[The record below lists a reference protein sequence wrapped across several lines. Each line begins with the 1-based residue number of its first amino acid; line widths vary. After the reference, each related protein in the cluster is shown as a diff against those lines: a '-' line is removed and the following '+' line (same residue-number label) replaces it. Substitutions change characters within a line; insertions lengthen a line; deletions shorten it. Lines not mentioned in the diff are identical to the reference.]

1 MTETTL
7 AVQRL
12 SAEGARILIEGAEEK
27 ARDMG
32 VPMCIAVVDESGN
45 LLAFSRMDGSKV
57 VSIQVCQDKAF
68 TAAVARR
75 PTHVY
80 NELCVPGNL
89 LNGLQTSHGGRF
101 STAAGGFPV
110 VFGDAVVGGIGASS
124 GTADQDMACAQAGVA
139 SFDGMSNG

>member
-1 MTETTL
+1 MAEATL
-7 AVQRL
+7 TVKRL
-12 SAEGARILIEGAEEK
+12 SAEGARVLIEGAEAK
-27 ARDMG
+27 ARDIG

-57 VSIQVCQDKAF
+57 VSIQVSQDKAF

-80 NELCVPGNL
+80 NEMCVPGQL

-110 VFGDAVVGGIGASS
+110 VVGDAVVGGIGASS
-124 GTADQDMACAQAGVA
+124 GSAEEDMACVQAGL
-139 SFDGMSNG
+139 DHLMGT